1 VSELFEFA
9 PPFLMRQDMKKQ
21 NLWQSWLQNWQLDGL
36 DDIDPEILRV
46 FVLGAAFGLTLSMVI
61 DILL

>member
-1 VSELFEFA
+1 
-9 PPFLMRQDMKKQ
+9 MRQDMKKQ